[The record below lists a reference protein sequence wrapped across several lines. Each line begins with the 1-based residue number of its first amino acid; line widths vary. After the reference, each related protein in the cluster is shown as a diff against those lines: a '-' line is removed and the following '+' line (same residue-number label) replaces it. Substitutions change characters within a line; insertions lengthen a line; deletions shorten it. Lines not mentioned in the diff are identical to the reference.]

1 MTGDQREM
9 GLFLLREVELSP
21 ESHHPHSIHVHVQ
34 ALPSLPPTLSLSLSI
49 PLPQLCS
56 ALIPTWECQD
66 GRRAQ
71 LSFYRLSF

>member
-1 MTGDQREM
+1 M

-56 ALIPTWECQD
+56 ALIPTWEWKK
-66 GRRAQ
+66 
-71 LSFYRLSF
+71 SSVKFIFFFFF